1 VVEIRGETE
10 PGRIAAVLR
19 ERIYGGIACL
29 STLLVL
35 ARADA
40 HEPWLPLLDVAVA
53 TGALWAASLFAD
65 VVAHLAAHGT
75 APRGAEL
82 VGTLRTSGQI
92 LEAAVVPAIL
102 LVLAGLG
109 VLRTE
114 AALRAGIWVS
124 VVTLGIF
131 ASLAVRRTGLPFW
144 KRTLL
149 VAVLVGIGALVIL
162 AKTFAH

>member
-1 VVEIRGETE
+1 MSIRSETE
-10 PGRIAAVLR
+10 PNRVAAVLR

-35 ARADA
+35 VRADE
-40 HEPWLPLLDVAVA
+40 HEPWLALLDVAVA

-65 VVAHLAAHGT
+65 VVAHLAAHGS

-82 VGTLRTSGQI
+82 TGTLRASGQI
-92 LEAAVVPAIL
+92 LEAAVVPAL
-102 LVLAGLG
+102 LLLLAGLG

-124 VVTLGIF
+124 VVALGVF

-162 AKTFAH
+162 AKTVAH